1 MQGLQGFS
9 NTARVHGIGPAIKNA
24 TANASIDEVFANNL
38 ANYIRDGLY
47 QNKKDPSQCY
57 DKGFFGGWKKTKC
70 SNYQKEVDAAAAK
83 RAAMPSEPSGTG
95 TAQTADP
102 RYAQG
107 GRRKTRSKKS
117 KKSKRTRRH

>member
-1 MQGLQGFS
+1 MQSLQGFS
-9 NTARVHGIGPAIKNA
+9 NAARVHGLGSAIKNA
-24 TANASIDEVFANNL
+24 TANASIDEIFAKNL

-47 QNKKDPSQCY
+47 QNKTDPSQCY

-70 SNYQKEVDAAAAK
+70 STYQKEIDAAAAK
-83 RAAMPSEPSGTG
+83 RGTPSEPGGTG

-102 RYAQG
+102 RYVQG